1 MWAYIVRRLI
11 FGVVILFIAS
21 FLMYILVS
29 LSGNPLATLE
39 ANPHVPKSTIEA
51 VRNELHLNQPLLLR
65 YWTWLSGLLFHGSL
79 GISTTGQPVAPQLF
93 ARLLITLRLVI
104 PATILAAILAIAL
117 GVLGAVRQYSPAD
130 HISTAFA
137 YLFFSTPVFVLAI
150 LLKSFFAI
158 YLNQLAGTTILYTVG
173 ENTPGV
179 TGWAAVPDIIAHTA
193 LPVITL
199 TLVTYATW
207 SRYQRSSLL
216 EVMNADYIKLAR
228 AKGLSPRRVLLVHA
242 LRNALIPMVTVFAL
256 DFATVLGGTVI
267 TETVFAWEGM
277 GRFLYEGLT
286 GPVSPDVN
294 IVQGWMMIAGAVVVL
309 FNLIADLAYGFLD
322 PRIRYA

>member
-1 MWAYIVRRLI
+1 MWAYILRRLI
-11 FGVVILFIAS
+11 TGVIVLFIAS

-51 VRNELHLNQPLLLR
+51 VRNELHLNQPLVLR
-65 YWTWLSGLLFHGSL
+65 YWTWLTGFLRGDFGL
-79 GISTTGQPVAPQLF
+79 STTGQPVGPQLW

-104 PATILAAILAIAL
+104 PATILASVLAIAV
-117 GVLGAVRQYSPAD
+117 GVLSAVRQYSPGD
-130 HISTAFA
+130 HLATAFA

-158 YLNQLAGTTILYTVG
+158 YVNQLAGTTIFYTVG
-173 ENTPGV
+173 QNSPGV
-179 TGWAAVPDIIAHTA
+179 TGWASIGDIVAHTA

-216 EVMNADYIKLAR
+216 EVLNADYIKLAR
-228 AKGLSPRRVLLVHA
+228 AKGLSPRRVLMVHA

-256 DFATVLGGTVI
+256 DFATILGGTVI

-294 IVQGWMMIAGAVVVL
+294 IVQAWMMVAGAVVVL
-309 FNLIADLAYGFLD
+309 FNLIADLAYGVLD

>member
-1 MWAYIVRRLI
+1 MWAYILRRLI
-11 FGVVILFIAS
+11 IGVIVLFIAS

-65 YWTWLSGLLFHGSL
+65 YWTWLSGFLRGNF
-79 GISTTGQPVAPQLF
+79 GISTTGQPVGPQLWS
-93 ARLLITLRLVI
+93 RLLITLRLVI
-104 PATILAAILAIAL
+104 PATIFAGILAIAL
-117 GVLGAVRQYSPAD
+117 GVLSAVRQYSAAD

-150 LLKSFFAI
+150 LLKDFFAI
-158 YLNQLAGTTILYTVG
+158 YVNQLAGTTIFYTVG
-173 ENTPGV
+173 QNSPGV
-179 TGWAAVPDIIAHTA
+179 TGVAAVPDIIAHTA

-216 EVMNADYIKLAR
+216 EILNADYIKLAR
-228 AKGLSPRRVLLVHA
+228 AKGLSPRRVLMVHA

-256 DFATVLGGTVI
+256 DFATILGGTVI

-294 IVQGWMMIAGAVVVL
+294 IVQAWMMIAGVVIVL
-309 FNLIADLAYGFLD
+309 FNLIADLLYGVLD

>member
-1 MWAYIVRRLI
+1 MWGYILRRLLTGI
-11 FGVVILFIAS
+11 VVLFIAS
-21 FLMYILVS
+21 FLMYVLVS
-29 LSGNPLATLE
+29 FSGNPLANLE
-39 ANPHVPKSTIEA
+39 ANPHIPKASIEA
-51 VRNELHLNQPLLLR
+51 VRNELHLNQPLLER
-65 YWTWLSGLLFHGSL
+65 YWTWLTGFLTGNFGL
-79 GISTTGQPVAPQLF
+79 STTGQPVGPQLW

-117 GVLGAVRQYSPAD
+117 GVLSAVRQYSVGD

-137 YLFFSTPVFVLAI
+137 YLFFSMPVFVLAI

-158 YLNQLAGTTILYTVG
+158 YINQLAGNTIFYTVG
-173 ENTPGV
+173 QNSPGV
-179 TGWAAVPDIIAHTA
+179 TGWASVGDIVAHTA

-216 EVMNADYIKLAR
+216 EVLNSDYIRLAR
-228 AKGLSPRRVLLVHA
+228 AKGLTRRRVLLVHA

-256 DFATVLGGTVI
+256 DFAAILGGTVI

-294 IVQGWMMIAGAVVVL
+294 IVQAWMMIAGAVIVL

>member
-1 MWAYIVRRLI
+1 MWAYILRRLLI
-11 FGVVILFIAS
+11 GIAVLFIAS
-21 FLMYILVS
+21 FLMFILVS
-29 LSGNPLATLE
+29 LSGDPLATLE
-39 ANPHVPKSTIEA
+39 ANPHVPKSSIEA
-51 VRNELHLNQPLLLR
+51 VRNELHLNEPLLER
-65 YWTWLSGLLFHGSL
+65 YWTWLTGFVQGNFGL
-79 GISTTGQPVAPQLF
+79 STTAQPVGPQLW

-104 PATILAAILAIAL
+104 PATILAAVLSIAL
-117 GVLGAVRQYSPAD
+117 GVISAVRQYHPVD
-130 HISTAFA
+130 HLSTAFA

-150 LLKSFFAI
+150 LLKDFFAI
-158 YLNQLAGTTILYTVG
+158 NVNKAAGTTIFYTVG
-173 ENTPGV
+173 QNSPGV
-179 TGWAAVPDIIAHTA
+179 TGLASIGDIVEHTA

-199 TLVTYATW
+199 ALVTYASW
-207 SRYQRSSLL
+207 SRYQRSGLL
-216 EVMNADYIKLAR
+216 EVLNADYIKLAR

-294 IVQGWMMIAGAVVVL
+294 VVQAWMMIAGAIIVL
-309 FNLIADLAYGFLD
+309 FNLIADLLYSVLD